1 MMDIRLIALDMDGTL
16 LTTDKRLTDRSRRA
30 LERVN
35 ARGIIV
41 VPTTGRIFVG
51 LPQEIRALSFLRYAV
66 TSNGATV
73 YDVARDETIYRAEIP
88 AAQAVEILQWLDDFP
103 VIYDCY
109 MDGRGWMTEAMW
121 NQAEIYAPSKY
132 YLQMIRTLRKPV
144 PELKAFLRQRGSD
157 VQKLQAFS
165 REDALR
171 QRLLRELPR
180 RFPGLAVSSSGPNN
194 VEINHG
200 DANKGAALLALA
212 RHLGLERQQILAF
225 GDGLNDISM
234 IRAAGFSVAMG
245 NAIDELKRE
254 ADRIA
259 PGNDEDGVAQVL
271 EALFPDA

>member
-144 PELKAFLRQRGSD
+144 PELKAFLRQ
-157 VQKLQAFS
+157 
-165 REDALR
+165 LR

>member
-51 LPQEIRALSFLRYAV
+51 LPQEIRALSFLRYAI

-157 VQKLQAFS
+157 VQKLQAFTLD
-165 REDALR
+165 DALR

-212 RHLGLERQQILAF
+212 RHLGLERRQILAF